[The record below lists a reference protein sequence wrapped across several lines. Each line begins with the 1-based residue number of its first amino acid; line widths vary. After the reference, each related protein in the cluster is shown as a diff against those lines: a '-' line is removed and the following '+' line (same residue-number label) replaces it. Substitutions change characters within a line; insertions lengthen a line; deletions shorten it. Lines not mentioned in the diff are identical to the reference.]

1 MPVPPNPF
9 FSNIDSQGKV
19 EIGFNSD
26 VFAVPNLQMI
36 NNGTIYLDDLQVKTR
51 ELAVTTTKKARTRV
65 PVLSVEVIPGL
76 ESNATELT
84 FRWNVTMQ

>member
-9 FSNIDSQGKV
+9 FSSIDSRGKV

-26 VFAVPNLQMI
+26 VFAVPDLQMI